1 MDEYDYYFKMPE
13 SYKKAIQSMNRM
25 SEHARR
31 LAENSNS
38 FNQSIQYFRNV
49 PFEHIDRASKRMLV
63 INKALEKTINPNI
76 IRQMETIQETVNKLN
91 QSHNQSISGFLK
103 SYDQTR
109 DFVNNYGEYIED
121 EEELEVIKECK
132 EEFGEMPD
140 IEPTIESFDE
150 AQKEQFKQM
159 ITEIYE
165 NVLKEAA
172 PVSEE
177 GQSVSGEEQLQSDQR
192 QLDYERVLK
201 RICHTLLTIDTSLSV
216 FIKLPDVP
224 EAIRKYYIMLEVIIN
239 IVTG

>member
-13 SYKKAIQSMNRM
+13 SYKKAIQSWNRM
-25 SEHARR
+25 LEYASKSVENLNR
-31 LAENSNS
+31 L
-38 FNQSIQYFRNV
+38 NQSIQNFRNV
-49 PFEHIDRASKRMLV
+49 PFEHIERASKRMLV

-159 ITEIYE
+159 ITEIHE

-177 GQSVSGEEQLQSDQR
+177 GQSVSGEEPLQSDQR
-192 QLDYERVLK
+192 QLDYDRVLK
-201 RICHTLLTIDTSLSV
+201 RIYHTLLTIDTSLSV